1 MKRALMSGDLL
12 NAAGAGGGLSAEE
25 AARRLSTDGPNEIAR
40 GEGRSLLTIARDIL
54 FEPMFALLLMA
65 GIIYFLLGDFGEAAI
80 LMVFATLSIAIAILQ
95 ENRSERMLDALRD
108 LSAPEAHVVRGGAH
122 LRIPAR
128 EVVRGDLLMVG
139 EGERVP
145 ADARL
150 LRAQDLMADESLLT
164 GESVP
169 VRKAVGDPNAPV
181 GEVRPGG
188 DDLPLVFSGTMIVR
202 GQGTARVIATGGASE
217 IGKIGVALRDIESV
231 PPRLTIQTR
240 KLVVMVAIAGFS
252 VTLAMVILFG
262 FLRGD
267 WLHAILGGIALG
279 MSMLPEEFPLVL
291 TVFMV
296 MGAWR
301 ISRARVLTRKAAAIE
316 TLGAA
321 TILCTDKTGTLTENR
336 MRIVELRAGGEVF
349 RASAKGETL
358 VPEPVAA
365 LVECGIL
372 ASAAEPFD
380 PMEQAFYAFHETH
393 LPHRRHPHAD
403 RAEAREWG
411 LTPELLAV
419 TKAWTATDGG
429 ADIVAAKGA
438 PEAIFHLCRLSEIDA
453 ARLHRDVDE
462 MARRGLRVLGVACA
476 RPGAPC
482 NGGDWP
488 DNACDLATSFKFVG
502 FVGLADPLRAHVREA
517 VEECRSAGIKVVM
530 ITGDHPAT
538 AHAIALEAG
547 ITDGKVLT
555 GADLEAMSDEALAA
569 AVGQAGVFARI
580 APIQKLRIVQAFKAR
595 GEVVAMTGDGV
606 NDAPSLKAADIAI
619 AMGKRGTDVAREAAS
634 IVLLDDDFL
643 SIVRTIRL
651 GRRIYDNL
659 RKAMGYIV
667 ALHVPI
673 GGMALMPLLTGMP
686 IMFAPVH
693 IAFMEMV
700 IDPVCSVVFEA
711 EAEERRIMRRPPR
724 APGAPL
730 FSRALILWALIQGV
744 LAFAAA
750 AGMYLYGLSEGLNE
764 ADVRALAFV
773 TLVLANLALVAVNRS
788 FASSPLDL
796 VRRPNPFFWGIVALV
811 VPLLMI
817 TVSWGPAERL
827 FDFGD
832 MSLMQVGL
840 CVGAAF
846 SVLVILELLKVL
858 WRARLTE

>member
-1 MKRALMSGDLL
+1 MSGDLL
-12 NAAGAGGGLSAEE
+12 NVAGAGSGLSAEE
-25 AARRLSTDGPNEIAR
+25 AARRLSADGPNEVAR
-40 GEGRSLLTIARDIL
+40 GEGRSFLTIARDIL

-65 GIIYFLLGDFGEAAI
+65 GIIYFLLGDFGEATI

-108 LSAPEAHVVRGGAH
+108 LSAPEAHVIRGGAH

-150 LRAQDLMADESLLT
+150 TWSQDLMADESLLT

-169 VRKAVGDPNAPV
+169 VRKAVGDPEAAISDL
-181 GEVRPGG
+181 RPGG
-188 DDLPLVFSGTMIVR
+188 DDLPLVFSGTMVVR
-202 GQGTARVIATGGASE
+202 GQGTARVVATGGLSE

-240 KLVVMVAIAGFS
+240 KLVAVVAIAGFS
-252 VTLAMVILFG
+252 VTLVMVVLFG
-262 FLRGD
+262 LLRGD
-267 WLHAILGGIALG
+267 WLHAVLGGIALG

-321 TILCTDKTGTLTENR
+321 TVLCTDKTGTLTENR

-349 RASAKGETL
+349 RASGANA
-358 VPEPVAA
+358 VPVPDAFAA

-380 PMEQAFYAFHETH
+380 PMEQAFYTFHDTH
-393 LPHRRHPHAD
+393 LHDRRHPHAD
-403 RAEAREWG
+403 REESREWG

-438 PEAIFHLCRLSEIDA
+438 PEAIFRLCRLSETDM
-453 ARLHRDVDE
+453 ARHHREVDE
-462 MARRGLRVLGVACA
+462 MARHGLRVLGVACA
-476 RPGAPC
+476 RPGGPC
-482 NGGDWP
+482 RGSDGDWP
-488 DNACDLATSFKFVG
+488 DNACDLATTFDFVG

-555 GADLEAMSDEALAA
+555 GAELEGMSDEALAQA
-569 AVGQAGVFARI
+569 IGDAGVFARI

-724 APGAPL
+724 APNAPL
-730 FSRALILWALIQGV
+730 FSRALIAWALVQGL

-750 AGMYLYGLSEGLNE
+750 AGMYLYGMSEGLNE

-811 VPLLMI
+811 IPLLMI

-840 CVGAAF
+840 CVGAAL
-846 SVLVILELLKVL
+846 SVLVVLEILKGL